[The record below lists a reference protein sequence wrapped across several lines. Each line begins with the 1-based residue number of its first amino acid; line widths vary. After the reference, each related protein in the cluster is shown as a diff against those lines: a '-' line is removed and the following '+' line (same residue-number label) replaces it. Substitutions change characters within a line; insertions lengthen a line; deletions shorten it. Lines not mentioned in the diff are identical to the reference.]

1 MAKFTRLFPNNDS
14 IHTGVSFP
22 ARTAKS
28 TRLFSNQRFR
38 TRLALVM
45 FLTMAGTGA
54 ILAWTHIQSNRQ
66 IKIYVEKDARHTSE
80 LLTIIQAAQRKLPTN
95 ADLNQ
100 SLETYMGALETAGL
114 SKVTS
119 SVTLASPEG
128 KVMKSTNPG
137 LVGKKVRIKKGKV
150 EARQEPITVSGE
162 LKDIDP
168 TTTGE
173 PRVVQFPIVQGEK
186 VIGYLLFK
194 LETEELD
201 QLVHRNYVIR
211 LSSTLAIMLAGMFA
225 VLYLAFRFT
234 KPIDLL
240 VEGAHQVA
248 QGNLYVSL
256 PVTGTDEMG
265 RLAQTFNQMVERL
278 RENKKLQERLN
289 EAEKMSLLG
298 RFAGTVAHE
307 VRNTLNFINL
317 SIDQVRAKA
326 AGGDERTARDV
337 QRNLNN
343 VKEEISRLN
352 RLVNDFLTAGRQAPP
367 ELAPCDLRV
376 TIEEAVALVEKQAQV
391 QNVKIVVQLPS
402 KLPPMQCDAG
412 QMKTCFLNILTN
424 AVQAMPHGGEVHVT
438 GTTARNNRAP
448 RLELRIADTG
458 PGIPAEDREKI
469 FAPYFSTKAT
479 GFGLGLAITRKIVEE
494 HGGRIYVAENGRPG
508 TEMVVELP
516 LPELVS
522 SPSGVAAGSP
532 AA

>member
-1 MAKFTRLFPNNDS
+1 MANSTGLFPS
-14 IHTGVSFP
+14 LT
-22 ARTAKS
+22 
-28 TRLFSNQRFR
+28 FR
-38 TRLALVM
+38 ARLALVM
-45 FLTMAGTGA
+45 FLTMAGIGT
-54 ILAWTHIQSNRQ
+54 ILTLTHIQSSQQ
-66 IKIYVEKDARHTSE
+66 IQTYVEKDARHTSD
-80 LLTIIQAAQRKLPTN
+80 LLTIIQAAQRKLPAK

-100 SLETYMGALETAGL
+100 ALEAYTEALEAAGL

-137 LVGKKVRIKKGKV
+137 LVGKKVKIKKGK
-150 EARQEPITVSGE
+150 AGQKQEPITVSGE

-168 TTTGE
+168 ATAGE

-194 LETEELD
+194 LETEELE
-201 QLVHRNYVIR
+201 QQVHRNYVIR
-211 LSSTLAIMLAGMFA
+211 LCWTLATMLAGMLA

-234 KPIDLL
+234 RPINQL

-248 QGNLYVSL
+248 GGNLYVAL
-256 PVTGTDEMG
+256 PVTDTDEMG
-265 RLAQTFNQMVERL
+265 RLARTFNQMVERL
-278 RENKKLQERLN
+278 RENRKLQERLN

-307 VRNTLNFINL
+307 VRNSLNFMNL
-317 SIDQVRAKA
+317 SIDQIRAKS
-326 AGGDERTARDV
+326 AGRDEGAARDL

-352 RLVNDFLTAGRQAPP
+352 RLVNEFLTAGRQAPP
-367 ELAPCDLRV
+367 QLGPCDLRA
-376 TIEEAVALVEKQAQV
+376 TLGEAVGLVEKQAQV
-391 QNVKIVVQLPS
+391 QHVTIDVQLPEN
-402 KLPPMQCDAG
+402 LALMQCDAG
-412 QMKTCFLNILTN
+412 QLKTCFLNILTN
-424 AVQAMPHGGEVHVT
+424 AVQAMPRGGQVRVI
-438 GTTARNNRAP
+438 GTTARNGRAP
-448 RLELRIADTG
+448 YLELRFADTG
-458 PGIPAEDREKI
+458 PGVPAEDRERI

-494 HGGRIYVAENGRPG
+494 HGGRIYVAEHRKPG

-516 LPELVS
+516 LPR
-522 SPSGVAAGSP
+522 PAVAPPAAESRSP

>member
-1 MAKFTRLFPNNDS
+1 MANFTRLFS
-14 IHTGVSFP
+14 SL
-22 ARTAKS
+22 S
-28 TRLFSNQRFR
+28 FR

-45 FLTMAGTGA
+45 FLTMAGIGI
-54 ILAWTHIQSNRQ
+54 ILTLTHIQSNQQ
-66 IKIYVEKDARHTSE
+66 IQTYVEKDARHTSD
-80 LLTIIQAAQRKLPTN
+80 LLTIIQAAQRKLPTKAN
-95 ADLNQ
+95 LNQ
-100 SLETYMGALETAGL
+100 ALEAYMEALEAAGL

-137 LVGKKVRIKKGKV
+137 LVGKKVKIKKGKV
-150 EARQEPITVSGE
+150 ETRQDPITVSGE
-162 LKDIDP
+162 LKDLDP
-168 TTTGE
+168 ATTGE
-173 PRVVQFPIVQGEK
+173 QRVVQFPIVQGEK

-194 LETEELD
+194 LETEELE

-211 LSSTLAIMLAGMFA
+211 LGWTLATMLAGMLA

-234 KPIDLL
+234 RPINQL

-248 QGNLYVSL
+248 GGNLYVAL
-256 PVTGTDEMG
+256 PVTDTDEMG
-265 RLAQTFNQMVERL
+265 RLAETFNQMVQRL
-278 RENKKLQERLN
+278 RENRKLQERLN

-307 VRNTLNFINL
+307 VRNSLNFINL
-317 SIDQVRAKA
+317 SIDQIRAKS
-326 AGGDERTARDV
+326 AGGDDRSARDL

-367 ELAPCDLRV
+367 QLAPCDLRA
-376 TIEEAVALVEKQAQV
+376 TLAEAVALVDKQAQV
-391 QNVKIVVQLPS
+391 QHVTINVQLPEN
-402 KLPPMQCDAG
+402 LAPMQCDAG
-412 QMKTCFLNILTN
+412 QLKTCFLNILTN
-424 AVQAMPHGGEVHVT
+424 AVQAMPDGGQVRVI
-438 GTTARNNRAP
+438 GTTARNGGAP
-448 RLELRIADTG
+448 CLELSFADTG
-458 PGIPAEDREKI
+458 PGVPAEDRERI

-494 HGGRIYVAENGRPG
+494 HGGRIYVAEHGKPG

-516 LPELVS
+516 LPKPAVARPAVELK
-522 SPSGVAAGSP
+522 SP